1 MKQILLILVVLA
13 LAGCGKKSLDPIL
26 EKAVRSEL
34 KKPTGKLTEADLKK
48 VTYLLLYDNQL
59 TELPR
64 GLEKLT
70 QLKTLFIPRN
80 QLTEVPKGLE
90 KLTQLTYLNIIN
102 NPDLTRAQLDELKKA
117 LPKCD
122 FYANPTK

>member
-1 MKQILLILVVLA
+1 M
-13 LAGCGKKSLDPIL
+13 
-26 EKAVRSEL
+26 
-34 KKPTGKLTEADLKK
+34 KK

-64 GLEKLT
+64 GLEKLTQLKTLELGKNKLTDVKGLEKLTKLEYLGLGFNQLTDVTGLEILT

>member
-1 MKQILLILVVLA
+1 MKQILLILAVLA

-80 QLTEVPKGLE
+80 QLTELPKGLE

>member
-1 MKQILLILVVLA
+1 MKQILLILVVVA

-70 QLKTLFIPRN
+70 QL
-80 QLTEVPKGLE
+80 
-90 KLTQLTYLNIIN
+90 TYLNIIN